1 MNLYTIQS
9 KAASE
14 WVKENVKVYVL
25 YDHTARVEFKAE
37 DRHGD
42 AMEAYLVNRKDGT
55 SYMTDDGL
63 MVQDLEGAGLNMA
76 EGGAGWQAVQAVAAK
91 YGVQLTEDRELLV
104 ECSEGDFAQKAEA
117 LVGCMTEVCGLAQA

>member
-25 YDHTARVEFKAE
+25 YEHTARVEFKAE
-37 DRHGD
+37 DRHGE

-63 MVQDLEGAGLNMA
+63 LVQDLEDAGRDMT
-76 EGGAGWQAVQAVAAK
+76 EDRKVWQAVQAMAEK

-104 ECSEGDFAQKAEA
+104 ECDEGDFAQKAEA
-117 LVGCMTEVCGLAQA
+117 LVGCMAEVCTLAKA

>member
-63 MVQDLEGAGLNMA
+63 MVQDLEGAGLDMA
-76 EGGAGWQAVQAVAAK
+76 EGGEGWQAVQAAAAK

-104 ECSEGDFAQKAEA
+104 ECNEGDFAQKAEA
-117 LVGCMTEVCGLAQA
+117 LVGCMADVCALA